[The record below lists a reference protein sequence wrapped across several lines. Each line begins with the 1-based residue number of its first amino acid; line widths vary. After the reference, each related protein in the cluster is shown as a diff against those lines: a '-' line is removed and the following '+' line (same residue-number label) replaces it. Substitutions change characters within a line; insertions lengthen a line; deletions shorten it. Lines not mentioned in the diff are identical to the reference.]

1 MRTRKAKGLTKI
13 TQILVIAQVRFQPG
27 SSGYDANPL
36 PIMPGCP
43 QSSQGQGAQHGY
55 DLSLRNGNL
64 GYQPYS
70 VKRCS
75 PRRPGPSLSP
85 SVPLGPHREEA
96 GHGVPASHHCHPPSR
111 PLSLPP
117 GLSHALCFLRMSIG
131 PWALHVASCLPALAH
146 MLPSAWNTLTCTARV
161 ANSIVLQSQLKCH
174 LLQGALPDFS
184 PPTSLTLLGHYPLT
198 IIMALLVFPWSPQG
212 CKSCLALSSTAPRK
226 GKL

>member
-1 MRTRKAKGLTKI
+1 M
-13 TQILVIAQVRFQPG
+13 IAQVGFQPG

-55 DLSLRNGNL
+55 DLSLRSGNL

-96 GHGVPASHHCHPPSR
+96 GHGVPALHHCHPPSR

-146 MLPSAWNTLTCTARV
+146 MLPCAWDTLTCTARV
-161 ANSIVLQSQLKCH
+161 VTPLSFRVSSSAT
-174 LLQGALPDFS
+174 FS
-184 PPTSLTLLGHYPLT
+184 REPSLTSLPQRVSLYWGITH
-198 IIMALLVFPWSPQG
+198 SP
-212 CKSCLALSSTAPRK
+212 S
-226 GKL
+226 